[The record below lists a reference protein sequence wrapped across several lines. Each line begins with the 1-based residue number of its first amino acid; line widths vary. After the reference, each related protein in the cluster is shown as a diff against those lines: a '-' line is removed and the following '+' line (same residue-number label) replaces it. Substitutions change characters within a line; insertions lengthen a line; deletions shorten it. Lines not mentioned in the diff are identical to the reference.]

1 MGKHDALAK
10 SLAIVG
16 TALVILPLLAPIIL
30 GISSLGAGAGFGIDY
45 LMPFEIYP
53 VTLVGV
59 GLLVWASFRAHARKA
74 AVGIAVAGMIGGI
87 ILGSISAQVT
97 GIANS
102 VEQLETWKYVLT
114 SALAAVSLAFQ
125 VGLAVIGTLLT
136 RDLFAASH
144 ESTPPMT
151 TATGT

>member
-1 MGKHDALAK
+1 MRKHDVFTK

-16 TALVILPLLAPIIL
+16 TVLVILPILAPVVL
-30 GISSLGAGAGFGIDY
+30 GLTSMGAGGGFMVDY

-53 VTLVGV
+53 VALVGV
-59 GLLVWASFRAHARKA
+59 GLLVWASFRAHARRA
-74 AVGIAVAGMIGGI
+74 AVGIAIAGMIGGV
-87 ILGSISAQVT
+87 LLAGVAAELT

-102 VEQLETWKYVLT
+102 VEQLEQWRYVLV
-114 SALAAVSLAFQ
+114 SVIAAVSLASQ

-151 TATGT
+151 PVPGA